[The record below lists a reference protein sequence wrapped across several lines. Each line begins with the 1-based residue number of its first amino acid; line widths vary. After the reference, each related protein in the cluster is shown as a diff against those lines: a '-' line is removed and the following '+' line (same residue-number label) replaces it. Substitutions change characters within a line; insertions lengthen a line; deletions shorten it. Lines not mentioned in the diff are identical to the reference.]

1 MGIQGKVVQ
10 KRAGENLFP
19 GIGFWESRAR
29 NCAGTAFARAKL
41 PPAAGFSAVGAS
53 SSFFRSAH
61 TVFTGLSAGPLSKA
75 GRRAQTHPW
84 GTVRRPPHIDTAL
97 RKDRGP
103 AADAAGPLLYGGTAK
118 KHAHH
123 PDG

>member
-1 MGIQGKVVQ
+1 MQKKARRGPPPALAFGKVVHEIAQ
-10 KRAGENLFP
+10 
-19 GIGFWESRAR
+19 AR
-29 NCAGTAFARAKL
+29 VLARAKL
-41 PPAAGFSAVGAS
+41 SPAADFSAAGAS